1 MKQNL
6 PGKLII
12 VSAPSGAGKTT
23 LCDAMV
29 RHFDNLVYSIS
40 YTTRAPRHDE
50 KEGEDYFFISEH
62 EFKKHIK
69 NNNWAE
75 WAKVHDH
82 YYGTHAS
89 FISENLSVGR
99 DILLDIDVQGA
110 KQIIQRYPDSTTI
123 FIMPPSLDVLRI
135 RLESRGTDSK
145 EVIDKRLENAKQE
158 IDKKG
163 LYQHII
169 VNDDLENAIN
179 ELITIIHEKNI

>member
-12 VSAPSGAGKTT
+12 ISAPSGAGKTT
-23 LCDAMV
+23 LCDAV
-29 RHFDNLVYSIS
+29 IRHFDNLVYSIS

-50 KEGEDYFFISEH
+50 KEGEAYFFISEH

-69 NNNWAE
+69 NNGWAE

-89 FISENLSVGR
+89 FINENLSSGR

-110 KQIIQRYPDSTTI
+110 EQIVQRYPESITI
-123 FIMPPSLDVLRI
+123 FIMPPSFDVLRS
-135 RLESRGTDSK
+135 RLESRGTDSTAAI
-145 EVIDKRLENAKQE
+145 ENRLENALKE

-163 LYQHII
+163 MYQHII
-169 VNDDLENAIN
+169 VNDDLEKTIN
-179 ELITIIHEKNI
+179 ELISILHEKI

>member
-1 MKQNL
+1 MEQHS

-23 LCDAMV
+23 LCDAIV
-29 RHFDNLVYSIS
+29 KHFDNLAYSIS

-62 EFKKHIK
+62 EFKKHIE
-69 NNNWAE
+69 NNSWAE
-75 WAKVHDH
+75 WAKVHGH

-89 FISENLSVGR
+89 FISENLSAGR

-110 KQIIQRYPDSTTI
+110 KQIVRRYPESITI
-123 FIMPPSLDVLRI
+123 FIMPPSFDVLRS

-145 EVIDKRLENAKQE
+145 EIIDKRLENAKKE
-158 IDKKG
+158 IDKKDM
-163 LYQHII
+163 YQHII
-169 VNDDLENAIN
+169 INDDLEKTIN
-179 ELITIIHEKNI
+179 ELTLIIDEKKP